1 MPVKFY
7 PEIEGLE
14 HCFVAINEQWTRKE
28 VMELQRNRAGEVR
41 ADLLLLQRELDAN
54 SEDET
59 LLAEMTA
66 RLHDIE
72 ARMAAAQTEDGETL
86 IRFLRAKVVTCCL
99 DRPGQEP
106 LTDPLTLS
114 EETFEE
120 LDIRLLGFL
129 GSVLML
135 AIRHLESL
143 GPLAGRL
150 SSPGSDGSNPKTAS
164 QTKKR

>member
-1 MPVKFY
+1 MAVKFY

-14 HCFVAINEQWTRKE
+14 HCFVSVHEQWTRKE

-41 ADLLLLQRELDAN
+41 ADLMLLQRELDAN
-54 SEDET
+54 GDDEA
-59 LLAEMTA
+59 LLAEVTN
-66 RLHDIE
+66 RLRDIE
-72 ARMAAAQTEDGETL
+72 ERMGAAQTEDGETL
-86 IRFLRAKVVTCCL
+86 IRFLRAKVTACHL
-99 DRPGQEP
+99 DRPGLEP
-106 LTDPLTLS
+106 LTNPADLS

-150 SSPGSDGSNPKTAS
+150 SSPGSDGSKPKTAS